1 METKLTNSRVG
12 TGLEPFLT
20 KPGFIIDYTWMQAQR
35 QFMTSFRNDS
45 QAERSLEETM
55 ESLALC
61 FLSTNLNIRKIPL
74 KGFKESIE
82 ENILRACL
90 RLTQGNQKNAAALL
104 RLKPT
109 TLFEKMRKLGINGR
123 RMKLS
128 VKLRTKTIEDNK

>member
-1 METKLTNSRVG
+1 METKLTNSQVG

-20 KPGFIIDYTWMQAQR
+20 KPGFIIDYTWMQTQC
-35 QFMTSFRNDS
+35 QFRASFWNDL

-61 FLSTNLNIRKIPL
+61 YLSTNLNFRKIPL
-74 KGFKESIE
+74 KGFTESIE

-90 RLTQGNQKNAAALL
+90 RLTQGNQKNAAAVLH
-104 RLKPT
+104 LKPT

-123 RMKLS
+123 RIKLS
-128 VKLRTKTIEDNK
+128 GKLETKSIKENE